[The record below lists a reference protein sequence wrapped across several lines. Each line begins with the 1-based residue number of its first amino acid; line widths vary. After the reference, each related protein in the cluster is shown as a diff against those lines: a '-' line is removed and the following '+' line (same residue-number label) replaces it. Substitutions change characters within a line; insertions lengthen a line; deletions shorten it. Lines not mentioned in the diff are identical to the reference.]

1 MFTEVNPA
9 FLVAIIYFIAS
20 VCYLYLLFTTHK
32 NDTKSK
38 TGKDYILAG
47 LCLFFGSLFFGMMTL
62 TANEM
67 LSRIFWAAGF
77 ISICLFFPRWLL
89 FSTNLITLKKKN
101 SMFLI
106 KTTPWVVLILCVLS
120 IISNNTVFVTT
131 KYGVQFFYQ
140 TNVFFLV
147 TIAYITLV
155 AAAFMIF
162 DIKWYR
168 ESELKREKKQALLF
182 IILTVFMAPIGFITD
197 FIIPNITEDTVMPLA
212 AIFFLPAS
220 LPFFFAMKKYKKLG
234 ITVSNSSGY
243 VLSKISVPI
252 LVLDYDNK
260 IHLENEAA
268 STFLGS
274 SAVGKNMSEIILV
287 DSQIPEQSFFQT
299 GFVYEKVTVTTN
311 IGERICS
318 MLLQVE
324 HDRYNEALC
333 KVVLLQDITATIE
346 NQRAEAELVKSI
358 QRVSESFIDK
368 TNQVSNAANI
378 VAAGTMQQADSTEQL
393 STALAEITEKT
404 IHNTS
409 RAELSAKLASEIR
422 DNAQKGSSQMEGMIS
437 AAKEFDD
444 ANKAI
449 ISIIKTIDDI
459 AFQTNILAL
468 NAAVEAARAGRHGA
482 GFSVVAEEVRK
493 LASECA
499 KAAKYTDDLVH
510 DSIEK
515 SKLSVQIA
523 QEAGDSFTEIV
534 SGIDESYSLIMEIA
548 DSTSRQSESINEVD
562 SNIENVVGVFKQNKA
577 TSAESAKASE
587 EMNEQ
592 ARHLNDLVTEFHSRN
607 SDI

>member
-1 MFTEVNPA
+1 MFTEINPA
-9 FLVAIIYFIAS
+9 FLIAIIYFIAS
-20 VCYLYLLFTTHK
+20 ACYLYLLITTHK
-32 NDTKSK
+32 NNTKSK

-47 LCLFFGSLFFGMMTL
+47 VCLFFGSLFFGLMTI

-77 ISICLFFPRWLL
+77 VSICLFFPRWLL

-101 SMFLI
+101 SMLLI
-106 KTTPWVVLILCVLS
+106 KTTPWVMLILCALS
-120 IISNNTVFVTT
+120 IISNSTVFVTT

-140 TNVFFLV
+140 TNVFILITV
-147 TIAYITLV
+147 VYILLIV
-155 AAAFMIF
+155 FAFMIF

-182 IILTVFMAPIGFITD
+182 IVITVCSAPIGFMTD
-197 FIIPNITEDTVMPLA
+197 FIIPNITENTVMPLA

-234 ITVSNSSGY
+234 ITVPNSSGY
-243 VLSKISVPI
+243 VFNKVSVPI
-252 LVLDYDNK
+252 LVLDHNNNVN
-260 IHLENEAA
+260 LENEATLA
-268 STFLGS
+268 FLGS
-274 SAVGKNMSEIILV
+274 SVVGKNISEIILV
-287 DSQIPEQSFFQT
+287 NGEIPEKSFFQK
-299 GFVYEKVTVTTN
+299 GFLHEVVTVNTS
-311 IGERICS
+311 IGERVCD
-318 MLLQVE
+318 MLFEVE
-324 HDRYNEALC
+324 RDRHDDALC
-333 KVVLLQDITATIE
+333 KVVLLQDITGMIE
-346 NQRAEAELVKSI
+346 NQKAEAELVKNIRS
-358 QRVSESFIDK
+358 VSESFISK
-368 TNQVSNAANI
+368 TNQVSNAANV

-393 STALAEITEKT
+393 SKALAEITEKT

-437 AAKEFDD
+437 AAKDFDN
-444 ANKAI
+444 ANRAI
-449 ISIIKTIDDI
+449 INIIKTIDDI

-515 SKLSVQIA
+515 SKLSVQIV
-523 QEAGDSFTEIV
+523 QVVGDSFAEIV
-534 SGIDESYSLIMEIA
+534 SGIDESYALIMEIA
-548 DSTSRQSESINEVD
+548 DSSSEQSDSINEVD
-562 SNIENVVGVFKQNKA
+562 TNIENVVDVLKQNKA
-577 TSAESAKASE
+577 TSVESAKASE